1 MEPWQ
6 AVLISAAVSATAV
19 FTTYYLG
26 RRERRIERK
35 TDHAE
40 WVGEVNADR
49 KWIKSSVEAIKGEI
63 EAIKG
68 ELSRV
73 QETLSEIVGYML
85 EGALTRSSPLQLT
98 EFGKKIS
105 SDLNARSWSTRL
117 SDSGQLNGEIQGMS
131 HDEVEKFC
139 LNFVLTRLNPSEQE
153 RRTLEGCARENGI
166 SVSGVRR
173 VLAVERRDTL
183 LEIRRENSR

>member
-26 RRERRIERK
+26 RRERRIERE
-35 TDHAE
+35 TDYAE

-63 EAIKG
+63 
-68 ELSRV
+68 SRI

-85 EGALTRSSPLQLT
+85 ERALTRSSPLQLT
-98 EFGKKIS
+98 EFGEKIS

-117 SDSGQLNGEIQGMS
+117 SDSGQLNSEIQGMS

-139 LNFVLTRLNPSEQE
+139 LNSVLTRLNPSEQE

-173 VLAVERRDTL
+173 VLAVELRDTPP
-183 LEIRRENSR
+183 EISRENSR